1 MVGWRQ
7 LNPAF
12 YTTKTLNF
20 KNFSCALYPLLY
32 PHFLSAT
39 KLLRWGKSESADA
52 AGPIDGI
59 EKEMPHHASP
69 TKICT
74 ARASQQISQGSTRRQ
89 WDGKTPLKRETES
102 ELQRLHPSPMSSL
115 SQIYASHAPPPSS
128 ASVTIRLQSSPQGAS
143 PGDTR
148 HFFLSTLPCSAP
160 NHHFQKQHRLFL
172 IYSLLVPLIVF

>member
-1 MVGWRQ
+1 MSFHCVALCWMGGWRQ

-12 YTTKTLNF
+12 YTKKTFDF
-20 KNFSCALYPLLY
+20 KNFSFALYPLLY

-52 AGPIDGI
+52 ADPIDGI
-59 EKEMPHHASP
+59 EKEMPLHASP

-115 SQIYASHAPPPSS
+115 SQIYA
-128 ASVTIRLQSSPQGAS
+128 
-143 PGDTR
+143 
-148 HFFLSTLPCSAP
+148 
-160 NHHFQKQHRLFL
+160 
-172 IYSLLVPLIVF
+172 